1 MSHNFEA
8 SYRSDG
14 FKREVAVLKRLK
26 HENIA
31 RLYEVIDDTKHNL
44 LYLAMEYFDGGDLGD
59 SNVPTSTIPE
69 KQAKIWSKQILE
81 ALRYCHDN
89 NVVHRDLKTENIL
102 KLKDGSRV
110 ALVDFGMSH
119 IWEQKQNEEEEEEE
133 EKEEETKSDNEKKK
147 TKKSKQDKLRKAMGT
162 HLYFAPEIVKN
173 KYGKQQL
180 DGNTLKKGRKK
191 RKKTISFHG
200 KPIDIWAFGVVLF
213 KLLRGVV
220 PYFNENRVETLR
232 LIANADP
239 LNDIDLT
246 TGFSNELSSF
256 MKGILNPDPMK
267 RLTAEQALNHNWL
280 HDIVKLT
287 PLKPRDTSIIDNAV
301 NDDEMNQAISTLS
314 FTQIVMLKTQARRL
328 AIKARERAAVKIQ
341 TPMRIKLAKARVAK
355 IRMENAKK
363 FEDSYKENI
372 STLKKS
378 QSLYSLKGNKKYQ
391 KKGNK
396 NTDMLSFSKK
406 GTFLS

>member
-1 MSHNFEA
+1 M
-8 SYRSDG
+8 
-14 FKREVAVLKRLK
+14 
-26 HENIA
+26 
-31 RLYEVIDDTKHNL
+31 
-44 LYLAMEYFDGGDLGD
+44 
-59 SNVPTSTIPE
+59 
-69 KQAKIWSKQILE
+69 
-81 ALRYCHDN
+81 
-89 NVVHRDLKTENIL
+89 
-102 KLKDGSRV
+102 
-110 ALVDFGMSH
+110 
-119 IWEQKQNEEEEEEE
+119 
-133 EKEEETKSDNEKKK
+133 
-147 TKKSKQDKLRKAMGT
+147 
-162 HLYFAPEIVKN
+162 
-173 KYGKQQL
+173 
-180 DGNTLKKGRKK
+180 
-191 RKKTISFHG
+191 
-200 KPIDIWAFGVVLF
+200 F

-372 STLKKS
+372 STLTRIICPALFMTS
-378 QSLYSLKGNKKYQ
+378 IFMATPGCSGWNVGENVSNPLGN
-391 KKGNK
+391 
-396 NTDMLSFSKK
+396 
-406 GTFLS
+406 FLRAAHRWQDE